1 MGGAARC
8 IAVGLSAASV
18 AGVGAKVPGRQP
30 PVLGWNTWCTQNEC
44 GKDWCSAAEVL
55 SVGASMKAEGLLA
68 AGYDRLHLDDC
79 WGIRNPTTSRIEADP
94 TRFPQGM
101 PRFVEQVH
109 AMGFKLGVY
118 TDMGA
123 GGCHAP
129 FTGSWPFYTQ
139 DARDFARW
147 GIDYVKFDYC
157 GPPAGWA
164 AAHLTRNMS
173 AALEASGREI
183 WLNFHCN
190 WLTFEDARCAEFG
203 NSFRIAPDHIDAWW
217 STLKT
222 SRALM
227 SRHEFWG
234 PSDGPDHGYPDPDF
248 VFTGG

>member
-139 DARDFARW
+139 DARDFAAW
-147 GIDYVKFDYC
+147 GIDYVKFDYAARPL
-157 GPPAGWA
+157 GGRPP
-164 AAHLTRNMS
+164 
-173 AALEASGREI
+173 
-183 WLNFHCN
+183 
-190 WLTFEDARCAEFG
+190 
-203 NSFRIAPDHIDAWW
+203 
-217 STLKT
+217 T
-222 SRALM
+222 SRATCRRR
-227 SRHEFWG
+227 SRRQAARSG
-234 PSDGPDHGYPDPDF
+234 
-248 VFTGG
+248 